1 MKIKLLQQAIYKKQ
15 NHTYAAFFQEYSFY
29 YIEISRNEKK
39 SYDYYYDNNN
49 KKNNMKYDDV
59 KDDLQYTH
67 FLLTIAIK
75 GTEL

>member
-1 MKIKLLQQAIYKKQ
+1 MKKKA
-15 NHTYAAFFQEYSFY
+15 TTT
-29 YIEISRNEKK
+29 IMTTTT
-39 SYDYYYDNNN
+39 

>member
-1 MKIKLLQQAIYKKQ
+1 MKKKA
-15 NHTYAAFFQEYSFY
+15 TTT
-29 YIEISRNEKK
+29 IMTTT
-39 SYDYYYDNNN
+39 

-75 GTEL
+75 GTELL

>member
-39 SYDYYYDNNN
+39 ATTTIMTT
-49 KKNNMKYDDV
+49 KNNMKYDDV